1 MFLPLFMKVRPKAL
15 LYEISIIFLKRS
27 CFFISLRLWKDDIGP
42 KFPQGKENGNEESY
56 FDLEFSDGVVIV
68 G

>member
-15 LYEISIIFLKRS
+15 LYEISLIFLKRR
-27 CFFISLRLWKDDIGP
+27 CFFIFPRLWKDDIGP